1 MVEDNPDM
9 LDNMIATLKNSTDFN
24 LAATFKS
31 VNDASGQSSIFRPNL
46 FLINVDS
53 VDALN
58 NIPVF
63 VDIFP
68 DAKILGLV
76 SNWDADIAMN
86 VIAAGALGCIVKPF
100 TAQDI
105 LENFGSDIALL
116 VEHETENKRP
126 DMPPS
131 QSWKIR
137 KEESLEVLRTAGTK
151 TKILWVADKL
161 SNMRALAAD
170 YEIKGAAAFDKFNVT
185 DPAEQKWYHRTV
197 LDYTSELKNFPA
209 YREYERLFRFV
220 FENV

>member
-1 MVEDNPDM
+1 MTMFE
-9 LDNMIATLKNSTDFN
+9 K
-24 LAATFKS
+24 AAEFAMK
-31 VNDASGQSSIFRPNL
+31 AHSGQKRKSGGIYILHPFEVAAIAGSMTFDEDVL
-46 FLINVDS
+46 CA
-53 VDALN
+53 ALLHDTFEDT
-58 NIPVF
+58 PV
-63 VDIFP
+63 
-68 DAKILGLV
+68 
-76 SNWDADIAMN
+76 
-86 VIAAGALGCIVKPF
+86 